1 MWFATETGRTLYALS
16 GGLDR
21 SDWVRNLVADP
32 EVRVR
37 VGRMDGEATARVL
50 EAGTDEDALARRL
63 LVEKY
68 QRAGHDDLV
77 DWGRTALAVAFDL
90 GDAARPVRTRS
101 RGWRPGP
108 TRSDPSAP
116 PSPPGDRGR

>member
-32 EVRVR
+32 NVRVR
-37 VGRMDGEATARVL
+37 VGRTEDEATARVL

-63 LVEKY
+63 LVGKY
-68 QRAGHDDLV
+68 QRTGHDDLV

-90 GDAARPVRTRS
+90 SGD
-101 RGWRPGP
+101 
-108 TRSDPSAP
+108 
-116 PSPPGDRGR
+116 

>member
-16 GGLDR
+16 GALDR
-21 SDWVRNLVADP
+21 SDWVRNLVAEP
-32 EVRVR
+32 KVRVR
-37 VGRMDGEATARVL
+37 VGRADGEATARVL
-50 EAGTDEDALARRL
+50 EAGSDEDALARRL

-90 GDAARPVRTRS
+90 GEPPARTRS
-101 RGWRPGP
+101 PGWRRGP
-108 TRSDPSAP
+108 TRSGPSDP